1 MRDLNFALVG
11 MCSSTFVSLVDFSHL
26 DVFVKNEDETLFEIG
41 NFSNMFVCTLT
52 SLLLC
57 VISCGNFVLEKTGR
71 CSPNSLFNLLFRLLN
86 LKV

>member
-1 MRDLNFALVG
+1 MWDLNFALVG

-57 VISCGNFVLEKTGR
+57 VISCCGNFVLEKTER
-71 CSPNSLFNLLFRLLN
+71 RSSNSLFNL
-86 LKV
+86 